1 MSEAIEKPSKKE
13 RKRAEIVALAKD
25 IFFREGYA
33 GTSMAQVA
41 ARVGGSKATLYY
53 HFPSK
58 EALFLAVVD
67 SANTGARPPEG
78 EGGPSPDDFG
88 EGEAGFRAFLRRFGC
103 AQVARLTSP
112 EMIALQRL
120 AAGEGGRMPEVGR
133 ACYERGANLAFTRFA
148 ILFEAAM
155 ARGLIRRADPRLAAE
170 QFVEMCTGWPMR
182 RAVWGV
188 APPPDEAQIAAHVD
202 AAVTAFLDGYGVR

>member
-1 MSEAIEKPSKKE
+1 M
-13 RKRAEIVALAKD
+13 ALAKD

-67 SANTGARPPEG
+67 SANTGARPPQG
-78 EGGPSPDDFG
+78 EEAPGPEEFG
-88 EGEAGFRAFLRRFGC
+88 EGEAGLRAFLQRFGR

-148 ILFEAAM
+148 QLFEAAM
-155 ARGLIRRADPRLAAE
+155 VRGLIRRADPRLAAE
-170 QFVEMCTGWPMR
+170 QFMEMCTGWPMR
-182 RAVWGV
+182 RAVWGIS
-188 APPPDEAQIAAHVD
+188 PPPDAAQIGDSVD
-202 AAVTAFLDGYGVR
+202 AAVSTFLNGYGVR